1 MGIRLQY
8 PEVDEEGKSSRPD
21 QQNTSQVGDR
31 STQDESIPC
40 TISVAALTLSLE
52 DANPDGDISQ
62 ADIRDFSSDSLRI
75 PTKILPLEL
84 TALSSQ
90 QERPADL
97 YAPTLPYVTA
107 DNSSQDPASNT
118 LALLTETWN
127 ESTGAVDQHRSTDPR
142 HQSEA
147 PSQVFRHDIP
157 TQLYDREAVTQVAVL
172 SSTPFYDRDA
182 PTQPVQMSTQLFFD
196 PDAPTQPLSH
206 SMPTQVYDQTPRA
219 NDSQPAAHPDT
230 ESLSQLIE
238 TSQPLS
244 VGNPEQAVDTCD
256 TETTSPHVS
265 TSQSSLRLDPDAP
278 TQLLDINQATLVLS
292 NSLSSVAGSSIDH
305 VSTTVDV
312 IESTQLVAPQG
323 FSLEGAED
331 GPLSG
336 TIEVPDSF
344 PDIVSSTQPTPTKEP
359 ASALSALESRHGS
372 EEPTSQDPSQV
383 YSQSGSERL
392 LQRIRIPS
400 TPIEVIYQQQR
411 PAAEDSMD
419 EGEDSAV
426 ERCIKDDED
435 PDVIEA
441 TQMPLQH
448 SQKDQPSVRTSRESS
463 TDVNF
468 DICSHRSNATR
479 SASPKHGLDV
489 DSGRE
494 DTPKP
499 SKQIKRET
507 TEETLGS
514 ISRRPPARTLTRRS
528 TMDMDMH
535 KVSVLL
541 SAPQMAEDEKVFC
554 SLGFG

>member
-1 MGIRLQY
+1 LRNVGIRLQY

-21 QQNTSQVGDR
+21 QQNISQVGDR

-52 DANPDGDISQ
+52 DANTDGDISQ
-62 ADIRDFSSDSLRI
+62 TDIGDFSSDSLRI

-90 QERPADL
+90 QARSADL

-107 DNSSQDPASNT
+107 DNTSQDPSSNT
-118 LALLTETWN
+118 SALLTEAWN
-127 ESTGAVDQHRSTDPR
+127 ESTGAVDQRRSTDPR

-147 PSQVFRHDIP
+147 PSQVFKHDLP
-157 TQLYDREAVTQVAVL
+157 TQLYDRDAATQVAVH
-172 SSTPFYDRDA
+172 SSTTFYDRDA
-182 PTQPVQMSTQLFFD
+182 PTQLVQFSTQLSFD

-206 SMPTQVYDQTPRA
+206 SMPTQVYDDTPRA
-219 NDSQPAAHPDT
+219 NDSQLAAHHDT

-244 VGNPEQAVDTCD
+244 IGNPELAVDTCD
-256 TETTSPHVS
+256 TETASLHVS
-265 TSQSSLRLDPDAP
+265 TSQSSLRLDPNAP

-292 NSLSSVAGSSIDH
+292 NSLSSVAGSSLDH
-305 VSTTVDV
+305 SLTTVDV
-312 IESTQLVAPQG
+312 IESTQLVAPQE
-323 FSLEGAED
+323 FSPEGAED

-336 TIEVPDSF
+336 TIEAPDSF
-344 PDIVSSTQPTPTKEP
+344 PDIVSSTQPIPTKEP
-359 ASALSALESRHGS
+359 ASALSAPESRHGS

-400 TPIEVIYQQQR
+400 TPIEVIYQQQI

-419 EGEDSAV
+419 EGEDSAT
-426 ERCIKDDED
+426 ERGVKDEDDD

-448 SQKDQPSVRTSRESS
+448 PRRDQPSARTSRESS
-463 TDVNF
+463 TDVNLGISGCYS
-468 DICSHRSNATR
+468 DATR

-514 ISRRPPARTLTRRS
+514 VSRRPPSRTLTRRS

-554 SLGFG
+554 